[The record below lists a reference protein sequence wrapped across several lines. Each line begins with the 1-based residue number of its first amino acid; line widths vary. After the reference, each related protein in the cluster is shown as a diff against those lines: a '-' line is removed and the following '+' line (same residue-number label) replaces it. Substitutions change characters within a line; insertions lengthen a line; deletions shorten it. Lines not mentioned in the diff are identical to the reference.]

1 MRIKAD
7 IMRVLY
13 CLIYLGCIGLTS
25 FLLGRLMSKHTFD
38 IQRKCFTVGQREIDL
53 YNSIGIKYWQNK
65 LPDMSRILPWAMPA
79 KSMNCDYRSNIGVMI
94 NETCVAGL
102 IHAFLCVFGFGCAFI
117 WQGVGGILASVA
129 YCIANIPF
137 IMIQRYNR
145 PRLIRLAKAM
155 EA

>member
-1 MRIKAD
+1 MA
-7 IMRVLY
+7 VLY
-13 CLIYLGCIGLTS
+13 CLIYLACIGLMS
-25 FLLGRLMSKHTFD
+25 FLLGRLISRHKFDHTLGIFA
-38 IQRKCFTVGQREIDL
+38 VGQIEKAFYDR
-53 YNSIGIKYWQNK
+53 IGIKHWQNK

-79 KSMNCDYRSNIGVMI
+79 KSMDNNCRSNIGVMI

-102 IHAFLCVFGFGCAFI
+102 THALLCVFGFGCAFI

-129 YCIANIPF
+129 YCIGNIPF

-145 PRLIRLAKAM
+145 PRLVRVAAAM